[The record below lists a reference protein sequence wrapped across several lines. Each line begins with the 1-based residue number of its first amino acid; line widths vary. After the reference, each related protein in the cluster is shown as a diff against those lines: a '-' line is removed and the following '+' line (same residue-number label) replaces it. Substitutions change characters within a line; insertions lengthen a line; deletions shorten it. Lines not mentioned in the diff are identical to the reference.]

1 MILLTFR
8 DGDDL
13 KLGVKTSRGVVD
25 VAAAQSALG
34 TSNGGAPESMD
45 ALIAGGESAR
55 KALADLV
62 ARAEAAPAAEDW
74 IRDEPTLTLG
84 PAVPNPGKIVCV
96 GLNYRKHAEETGA
109 AIPETPVLFS
119 KFNNTV
125 AAASEDVPLT
135 DAATQY
141 DYEVELAVV
150 MGEDASNVA
159 QADALG
165 TVFGYA
171 TANDI
176 SARDLQTR
184 TSQWILGKTMDK
196 FMPIGPYL
204 VTADEVPDP
213 QKLPLRTW
221 LNGELRQNSNT
232 DDMIFPVAEIIA
244 YISRHF
250 SLGPGDVIITGTP
263 EGVILGMAEKKW
275 MVPGDIVEVE
285 VEGLGKLENRM
296 VAG

>member
-8 DGDDL
+8 DGDGL

-25 VAAAQSALG
+25 VAAAQAALG

-45 ALIAGGESAR
+45 ALIAGGNGAS

-84 PAVPNPGKIVCV
+84 PAVPDPGKIVCV

-150 MGEDASNVA
+150 MGADAVNVSE
-159 QADALG
+159 ADALG

-176 SARDLQTR
+176 SARELQTR

-232 DDMIFPVAEIIA
+232 DDMIFSVAEIIA

-250 SLGPGDVIITGTP
+250 SLAPGDVIITGTP
-263 EGVILGMAEKKW
+263 EGVILGMPEKKW
-275 MVPGDIVEVE
+275 MVPGDMVEVE
-285 VEGLGKLENRM
+285 VEGLGKLANRM

>member
-45 ALIAGGESAR
+45 ALLAGGESAR

-159 QADALG
+159 QADALS

-232 DDMIFPVAEIIA
+232 D
-244 YISRHF
+244 
-250 SLGPGDVIITGTP
+250 
-263 EGVILGMAEKKW
+263 
-275 MVPGDIVEVE
+275 
-285 VEGLGKLENRM
+285 
-296 VAG
+296 